1 MALLPEI
8 VLALVAVASLALIA
22 VGVSL
27 VYLPAGLVVAGA
39 LGLTGAYVA
48 ARAVQRMRR

>member
-8 VLALVAVASLALIA
+8 LLLVLALASLALIA
-22 VGVSL
+22 VGVGL
-27 VYLPAGLVVAGA
+27 VYLPAGLIVAGL
-39 LGLTGAYVA
+39 LGLGGCYVA